1 MVYDF
6 SQYKTYFEFFRVEV
20 YYLIFS
26 FNLSKRLKNILE
38 NQPSTK
44 GVVLAFSVGRFQQIA
59 YNLFNVPIFCG
70 NVCFHL
76 NWCYLRR

>member
-1 MVYDF
+1 MISHNVKRILSSLELKYI
-6 SQYKTYFEFFRVEV
+6 SY
-20 YYLIFS
+20 IFS

-76 NWCYLRR
+76 NWCYHQR